1 MNIDVYSDEIVLEV
15 SPLPAVEVEVSET
28 VIEIETGGGSGGN
41 AVWGS
46 ITGELSDQ
54 QDLAAA
60 LAGKSDT
67 GHDHDGRYY
76 TEAETDSLLA
86 GKSDTGHD
94 HDGRYYTEAE
104 TDSLLAGKSDTGH
117 DHDGRYYTE
126 AETDT
131 LLAGKSDTGHD
142 HDGRYYTEAE
152 TDTLL
157 SLKSDTGHDHDGRYY
172 TETETDS
179 LLSGKSDTGHDH
191 DGRYYTEAETD
202 TLLAGKSDTG
212 HDHDGR
218 YYTEAETD
226 SLLSLKSDTGHDHD
240 GRYYTEAETDSL
252 LSLKSDT
259 GHDHDGRYY
268 TEAETDG
275 LLAGKQATLTFDA
288 APTAGSANPVTSGG
302 IKTALDGKMPANP
315 IRIEFTTSPTD
326 PFGGYIDFHY
336 AGSSA
341 DYTARIIETANYV
354 SLVGKKLSLVSGP
367 LETQFGG
374 TGGSD
379 TGWQAAGV
387 TEGIPLAYTG
397 TIYYRKI
404 GIFVTVIA
412 QDIKLKTALPS
423 AGSFVTLCRMP
434 AGICSIVNTSEWT
447 LASVTDPGI
456 VTLKSSR
463 DVSFNCGKNQGW
475 PVTWG
480 ISFTLSFI
488 AN

>member
-1 MNIDVYSDEIVLEV
+1 MDVDILSDEIVIEVVTDVIDVELFETAGTDVSIDEEKIELEIAAPEETGLEV
-15 SPLPAVEVEVSET
+15 TEDLMELELIAEPEI
-28 VIEIETGGGSGGN
+28 VIEVGEGSRK
-41 AVWGS
+41 AEWGF

-54 QDLAAA
+54 EDLKAA
-60 LAGKSDT
+60 LDGKSDV
-67 GHDHDGRYY
+67 GHTHD
-76 TEAETDSLLA
+76 D
-86 GKSDTGHD
+86 
-94 HDGRYYTEAE
+94 
-104 TDSLLAGKSDTGH
+104 
-117 DHDGRYYTE
+117 
-126 AETDT
+126 
-131 LLAGKSDTGHD
+131 
-142 HDGRYYTEAE
+142 RYYTEAE

-157 SLKSDTGHDHDGRYY
+157 SG
-172 TETETDS
+172 
-179 LLSGKSDTGHDH
+179 
-191 DGRYYTEAETD
+191 
-202 TLLAGKSDTG
+202 
-212 HDHDGR
+212 
-218 YYTEAETD
+218 
-226 SLLSLKSDTGHDHD
+226 KSDTGHDHD